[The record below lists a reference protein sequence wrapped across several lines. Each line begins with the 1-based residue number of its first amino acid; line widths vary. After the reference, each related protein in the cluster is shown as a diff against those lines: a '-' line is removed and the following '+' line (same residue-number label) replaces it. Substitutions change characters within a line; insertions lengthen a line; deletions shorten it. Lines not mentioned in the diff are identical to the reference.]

1 MLTHDTLWK
10 LIDFFTIEID
20 WLIFFFVINRVGR
33 RKDNSKKYILVAIL
47 LLFVIG
53 CLNIVEISPNMR
65 MILCIVMGVL
75 FCKYLYEDSLYKCMI
90 VNLLFWLVLMIS
102 ESISTVVVVLFND
115 LDSVTPI
122 LRGGSLRFQAIV
134 LSKFLLFI
142 TLIGGRYFKLSV
154 DFKLKDSFLIGIPV
168 TTNIA
173 SLLVIYGY
181 NLNQHIENR
190 YNILMIIIITVLI
203 MLSSISLLFIIRKIL
218 KEKQKR
224 LESQLINNRIKVNY
238 QNYERINE
246 AHRQIR
252 YVYHDLKNHLLCLK
266 NFQTKAEIE
275 DYITNLELQIE
286 GFEDFRD
293 TGNRTLDII
302 LGEKI
307 YRCKKDG
314 IEYEDNII
322 ITKLDFMAEFEICA
336 LFANA
341 LDNAI
346 EACIEMES
354 CAKKYISVTCRDIKG
369 FIIIKII
376 NSKSNVIKVI
386 DDQIYTTKVDKVG
399 HGIGISSIKYITD
412 KYNGEVV
419 INYSDDEFILNIMIP
434 IPS

>member
-1 MLTHDTLWK
+1 M
-10 LIDFFTIEID
+10 
-20 WLIFFFVINRVGR
+20 
-33 RKDNSKKYILVAIL
+33 
-47 LLFVIG
+47 
-53 CLNIVEISPNMR
+53 
-65 MILCIVMGVL
+65 
-75 FCKYLYEDSLYKCMI
+75 
-90 VNLLFWLVLMIS
+90 
-102 ESISTVVVVLFND
+102 
-115 LDSVTPI
+115 
-122 LRGGSLRFQAIV
+122 
-134 LSKFLLFI
+134 
-142 TLIGGRYFKLSV
+142 
-154 DFKLKDSFLIGIPV
+154 
-168 TTNIA
+168 
-173 SLLVIYGY
+173 
-181 NLNQHIENR
+181 
-190 YNILMIIIITVLI
+190 
-203 MLSSISLLFIIRKIL
+203 
-218 KEKQKR
+218 
-224 LESQLINNRIKVNY
+224 
-238 QNYERINE
+238 
-246 AHRQIR
+246 
-252 YVYHDLKNHLLCLK
+252 CLK